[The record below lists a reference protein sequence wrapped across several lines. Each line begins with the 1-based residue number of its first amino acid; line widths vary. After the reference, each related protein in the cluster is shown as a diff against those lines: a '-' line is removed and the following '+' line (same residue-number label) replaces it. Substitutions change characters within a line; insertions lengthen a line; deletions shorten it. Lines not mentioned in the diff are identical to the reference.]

1 MRVLYN
7 LTGEFQYSGLLRT
20 RGSFSRHISEYF
32 VYKNNFAKGIDKEKV
47 FDKIILTKLM
57 MKEQE
62 VRPVERVEIAIIGTG
77 PGGVSAA
84 LTACNR
90 NKRIMLL
97 GSREMSAKVAKAHEI
112 RNYPGLPF
120 VRGADMAAAFRD
132 QLDRMGIEITEKR
145 VGAVYAMGDYF
156 ALQAGEEM
164 IEAEA
169 VILATGV
176 VQAKPL
182 PGEEELLGRGVSY
195 CATCDAPLY
204 RGKTTAVI
212 AYSPSEEKEAVFL
225 NEVCARVI
233 YFPMYKEEPTLPE
246 SVEIIREKA
255 VEIAQADGRRIVK
268 TEDGEYFAD
277 GVFVLREAV
286 APGQLV
292 PGLET
297 EGQHVKV
304 NRKMETSLPGVFA
317 CGDITGTPYQYV
329 KAAGEGNVAAISAAA
344 FIDRRRRSE

>member
-1 MRVLYN
+1 MGRY
-7 LTGEFQYSGLLRT
+7 
-20 RGSFSRHISEYF
+20 
-32 VYKNNFAKGIDKEKV
+32 D
-47 FDKIILTKLM
+47 
-57 MKEQE
+57 
-62 VRPVERVEIAIIGTG
+62 IAIIGTG

-84 LTACNR
+84 LTAANR
-90 NKRIMLL
+90 NKTILLL
-97 GSREMSAKVAKAHEI
+97 GSREMSEKVAKAHEI

-120 VRGADMAAAFRD
+120 VKGAEMAAAFRD
-132 QLDRMGIEITEKR
+132 QLDRMGIEVTEKR

-156 ALQAGEEM
+156 ALQIGEEM
-164 IEAEA
+164 AEAET

-182 PGEEELLGRGVSY
+182 PGETELLGRGVSY

-204 RGKTTAVI
+204 RGRTAAVI
-212 AYSPSEEKEAVFL
+212 GYSPREEAEAAFL
-225 NEVCARVI
+225 SEVCSKVI
-233 YFPMYKEEPTLPE
+233 YFPVYREETDLPE
-246 SVEIIREKA
+246 SVEVIREK
-255 VEIAQADGRRIVK
+255 VTEILKADSGLTVK
-268 TEDGEYFAD
+268 TEQGEYAAD

-297 EGQHVKV
+297 EGAHVKTDRAMAT
-304 NRKMETSLPGVFA
+304 NIPGVFA

-344 FIDRRRRSE
+344 YIDRKKREGGKNNG